1 MNALFLQIFLVVNI
15 FLIGALTAIAIQHA
29 YAHFRPR
36 PLDAEKPRPRPAQN
50 AHLPFEVRR
59 RLLMTAETRFQSV
72 LDRSADELQHDL
84 KTTAAQIN
92 TQLGRLG
99 SDIVRDEMKRY
110 HEGLDQLRAQT
121 EAIIGS
127 AQAEIASHQ
136 ADLVAKLN
144 DRQAEQEASLSAR
157 RIELEV
163 KMTDE
168 IASEKQQLASLVDA
182 KLGDAVASFLVETLQ
197 HNVDLGAQSTYLT
210 AMLEEHKSEL
220 VKGIKDE
227 I

>member
-36 PLDAEKPRPRPAQN
+36 PLDAEKPHPRPAQN

-144 DRQAEQEASLSAR
+144 DRQAEQELSLSAR